1 MRLDHLL
8 SKENRTKPRVW
19 FYTLGFL
26 NLRVHTS
33 VGFCS
38 ILKVLDELSKWG
50 SEGESPQP
58 LIWGCSSAGR
68 APALHAG
75 GQEFDP
81 PHLHQERVWNGDWLS
96 ETRANS
102 SAG

>member
-1 MRLDHLL
+1 MVLYLR
-8 SKENRTKPRVW
+8 
-19 FYTLGFL
+19 FL

-58 LIWGCSSAGR
+58 LIRGCSSAGR

-81 PHLHQERVWNGDWLS
+81 PHLHQERVWNGDWLPGDWLPKCGLIAQLV
-96 ETRANS
+96 RAHD
-102 SAG
+102 